1 MPLRNKTV
9 LFVDDD
15 PVAMKLIIENFKKVF
30 GPSLKCEKASN
41 AQEAEEAIL
50 ELLTERGALPSLI
63 VSDWMMPGKRG
74 DQFLIEVNHNYPE
87 IPLVLHSGLARQ
99 DTVDTIRTSCEL
111 LCALPKPWD
120 GKAEVDKLF
129 AVLSN

>member
-1 MPLRNKTV
+1 MPQSKKTI

-15 PVAMKLIIENFKKVF
+15 PVAMKLVMEHFKRVF
-30 GPSLKCEKASN
+30 GSAMHYEKAAN
-41 AQEAEEAIL
+41 AAEAEEAIV
-50 ELLTERGALPSLI
+50 ELLHERGTLPALI

-74 DQFLIEVNHNYPE
+74 DQFLIEIGQNYPE

-99 DTVDTIRTSCEL
+99 DTVDTIRKSCDL

-120 GKAEVDKLF
+120 GKAEVEKLF
-129 AVLSN
+129 KVLAA

>member
-1 MPLRNKTV
+1 MSLKKKTV

-15 PVAMKLIIENFKKVF
+15 PVAMKLLIESFKKVF
-30 GPSLKCEKASN
+30 GLALHYEKAAN
-41 AQEAEEAIL
+41 AQEAEEAII
-50 ELLTERGALPSLI
+50 ELLSIRGSLPSMI

-74 DQFLIEVNHNYPE
+74 DEFLTEVNQNYPE

-99 DTVDTIRTSCEL
+99 DTVDTIRKACDL

-120 GKAEVDKLF
+120 GRTEIDKLF
-129 AVLSN
+129 GVLSS